1 MSVSI
6 CSRWSLELNKDYGL
20 HSKIIVNLQDEIYW
34 TGLAFVQCFR
44 LQVTLYSCPHP
55 IWNHQLTQVAL
66 RDANS
71 RLKGSSWVSNSKPPF
86 CVVTVLPTVLWHLCS
101 GSWHIKCLH
110 KRKLEEE
117 ASFSVNMGMNII
129 QRPLSLSVSAPQM
142 MIR

>member
-86 CVVTVLPTVLWHLCS
+86 CVVTVLRTVLLWHLCS
-101 GSWHIKCLH
+101 GSWHIH
-110 KRKLEEE
+110 KRKLEQE
-117 ASFSVNMGMNII
+117 ASFSVNMGVNIT
-129 QRPLSLSVSAPQM
+129 QRPLSLSVSAPPM